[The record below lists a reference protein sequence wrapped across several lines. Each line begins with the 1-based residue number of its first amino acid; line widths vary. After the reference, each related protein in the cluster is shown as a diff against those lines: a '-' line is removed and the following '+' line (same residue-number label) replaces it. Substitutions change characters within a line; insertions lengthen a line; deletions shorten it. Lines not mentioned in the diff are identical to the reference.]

1 MPSNLVALSIGSDKI
16 TAAISV
22 DNNGEFEVLDT
33 ISKPSEG
40 IRKGSIIYGELV
52 LKTINELLDE
62 LAQRN
67 SCEIKS
73 LYIALG
79 TKDVEIVKNKGK
91 YVSEFQSTLI
101 TQKEISKAY
110 INGKNIKIKED
121 QYIVDAIINGFYTKE
136 QGYRENPMNLTASLL
151 EVDLDVIIAKKDTI
165 LDFKTL
171 FLNTQY
177 EISGFILGIDSLKH
191 ICLQDKLKNKTCAI
205 IDFGAEKVE
214 FAVFEDNR
222 LQNVGFVGLGAEDLT
237 NDLSIATDR
246 QRNTARVLKEKY
258 SQNYISLRKEFA
270 KLEVDDC
277 IIDSDLFYDV
287 VTARIEEI
295 FNYVKK
301 DLESLEIYDRIEN
314 ILIFGDGI
322 TSFEEINGFIQDLFG
337 KKVILYTKNELNLE
351 NSSKITSIAIVKEV
365 YDRLKLVYKEEIFL
379 DKILMDYKK
388 ENESEIIKKEIKKEK
403 KKGLSK
409 VLGFLG
415 DIF

>member
-16 TAAISV
+16 TAAIST
-22 DNNGEFEVLDT
+22 DNDGEFEILDV
-33 ISKPSEG
+33 ISKRSEG
-40 IRKGSIIYGELV
+40 IRKGSIIYGELA
-52 LKTINELLDE
+52 LKIINELLEE

-73 LYIALG
+73 IYIALSS
-79 TKDVEIVKNKGK
+79 KDVEIIKSKGK

-101 TQKEISKAY
+101 TQREISKAY
-110 INGKNIKIKED
+110 INGKNIKVNED
-121 QYIVDAIINGFYTKE
+121 QYIVDAIINEFYTKE
-136 QGYRENPMNLTASLL
+136 QGYRENPINLTASLL
-151 EVDLDVIIAKKDTI
+151 EVDLDVIVAKKNMI

-171 FLNTQY
+171 FLNTSY
-177 EISGFILGIDSLKH
+177 EIAGFILGIDSLKH
-191 ICLQDKLKNKTCAI
+191 ICLQEKLRNKTNVI

-214 FAVFEDNR
+214 IAVFENNI
-222 LQNVGFVGLGAEDLT
+222 LQNVGFVGLGAEDIT
-237 NDLSIATDR
+237 NDLAIVMER
-246 QRNTARVLKEKY
+246 EKNTARALKEKY
-258 SQNYISLRKEFA
+258 SGNYVSLRKEFA
-270 KLEVDDC
+270 KLEIDDC
-277 IIDSDLFYDV
+277 TVDSDLFYDIIM
-287 VTARIEEI
+287 ARIEEI

-314 ILIFGDGI
+314 IVIFGDGI
-322 TSFEEINGFIQDLFG
+322 TCFEEISSFIEDLFA
-337 KKVILYTKNELNLE
+337 KKVILYTNNELNLE

-379 DKILMDYKK
+379 DKVLMDYKR
-388 ENESEIIKKEIKKEK
+388 ENESEIKKEIKKEK